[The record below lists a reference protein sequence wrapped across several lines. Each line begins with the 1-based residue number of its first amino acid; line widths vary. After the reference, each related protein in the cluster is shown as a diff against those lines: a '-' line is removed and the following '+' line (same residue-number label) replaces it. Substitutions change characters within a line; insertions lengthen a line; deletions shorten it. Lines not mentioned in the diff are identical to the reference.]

1 MTKEEIQKLE
11 IFKIASP
18 PSFYSTKQAEKWIE
32 GLNFGVDSIIEK
44 LLENLEDK
52 EK

>member
-11 IFKIASP
+11 LFKIASP
-18 PSFYSTKQAEKWIE
+18 PSSYSEDQAEKWIE
-32 GLNFGVDSIIEK
+32 GLNFGVDRIIEK
-44 LLENLEDK
+44 LLEVLKDK